1 MAERPRHLLV
11 AGVTTRALAV
21 SAARAGWKVTAAD
34 AFGDL
39 DLRACAEVLT
49 SRTSAG
55 TFDPSAAALA
65 AGIVPAEFAAYT
77 SNLENHPDA
86 VAALARGRRLLGNP
100 PAVLRRVRNPLGL
113 MRSLRRLGFET
124 PPTRATPPR
133 TPLDGERRWLLKP
146 RRSGGGHGT
155 SPWRPGHRVARHQYL
170 QERIAGLP
178 GSVVFLAD
186 GRRAHVLG
194 VSRQLVGREELG
206 ARGFRYC
213 GSLVGPGLFPAEE
226 ALRDRAGAL
235 AAAVVREF
243 GLVGLNGLDF
253 IARAGVP
260 WPIEV
265 NPRFSASMELLER
278 GAGVSLF
285 NLHAEACAGWL
296 PGRMTLTPRRVHG
309 KAIVFARRDVT
320 PRATSRWLADS
331 TMADIPRS
339 GERISRG
346 RPICTVFADGR
357 DAPHCLWALEVK
369 ASAVY
374 RAVEPAARGAA

>member
-1 MAERPRHLLV
+1 M

-21 SAARAGWKVTAAD
+21 SAVRAGWKVTAAD
-34 AFGDL
+34 AFCDL
-39 DLRACAEVLT
+39 DLRACAEALP
-49 SRTSAG
+49 SRAPGG
-55 TFDPSAAALA
+55 TFDPWVAVLA
-65 AGIVPAEFAAYT
+65 ARRVSAEFAAYT

-100 PAVLRRVRNPLGL
+100 PPVLCRVRDPLGL
-113 MRSLRRLGFET
+113 MRSLRRLGFQT
-124 PPTRATPPR
+124 PDTRATAPR
-133 TPLDGERRWLLKP
+133 TPLDREQRWLLKP

-155 SPWRPGHRVARHQYL
+155 FPWRPGHRVARHQYL
-170 QERIAGLP
+170 QARIAGLP

-235 AAAVVREF
+235 AAAVVRAF

-265 NPRFSASMELLER
+265 NPRFCASMELLER
-278 GAGVSLF
+278 GAEVSLF
-285 NLHAEACAGWL
+285 TLHTDACAGRL
-296 PGRMTLTPRRVHG
+296 PGRGTLTPRRVHG

-320 PRATSRWLADS
+320 LRTTSRWLADS
-331 TMADIPRS
+331 TMADIPQS
-339 GERISRG
+339 GERIARG

-357 DAPHCLWALEVK
+357 DAQDCLRALEVK
-369 ASAVY
+369 TGAVY

>member
-1 MAERPRHLLV
+1 M
-11 AGVTTRALAV
+11 AGVATRALAV

-39 DLRACAEVLT
+39 DLRACAEALP
-49 SRTSAG
+49 SRAPG
-55 TFDPSAAALA
+55 GAFDPWAAVLA
-65 AGIVPAEFAAYT
+65 ARRVAAEFAAYT

-100 PAVLRRVRNPLGL
+100 RPVLRRVRDPLGL
-113 MRSLRRLGFET
+113 MRSLRRLGFQT
-124 PPTRATPPR
+124 PDTRATAPR
-133 TPLDGERRWLLKP
+133 IPLDRKRRWLLKP

-155 SPWRPGHRVARHQYL
+155 FPWRLGHRVARHQYL
-170 QERIAGLP
+170 QERIAGIP

-194 VSRQLVGREELG
+194 VSRQLVGCEELG

-235 AAAVVREF
+235 AAAVVRAF

-278 GAGVSLF
+278 GAEVSLF
-285 NLHAEACAGWL
+285 TLHADACAGRL
-296 PGRMTLTPRRVHG
+296 PGRVTLTPRRVHG

-320 PRATSRWLADS
+320 LRTTSRWLADS
-331 TMADIPRS
+331 TMADIPHS
-339 GERISRG
+339 GERIARG
-346 RPICTVFADGR
+346 RPICTVFSDGR
-357 DAPHCLWALEVK
+357 DAQHCLRALELK
-369 ASAVY
+369 ARAVY